1 MMRTIEQ
8 ILGIPPMNSQD
19 MTAEPMYDAFTDKPD
34 FRPYSVLPNQVPL
47 DETNPTPATSGST
60 PATAAKAG
68 APQAAAAAWAD
79 WSARQDWSGEDR
91 VNMAQGNR
99 DVWYASNG
107 FTKPYPGD
115 GQVLLPDQVPGAG
128 PVPPVVTTS

>member
-1 MMRTIEQ
+1 M
-8 ILGIPPMNSQD
+8 
-19 MTAEPMYDAFTDKPD
+19 AE
-34 FRPYSVLPNQVPL
+34 RGL
-47 DETNPTPATSGST
+47 DRIHLDRLNM
-60 PATAAKAG
+60 
-68 APQAAAAAWAD
+68 
-79 WSARQDWSGEDR
+79 DR

-115 GQVLLPDQVPGAG
+115 SAVLLPDQVPGAG